1 MPRFKDPNQKHTF
14 MLDTPISRL
23 VPRMALPSIAGM
35 MVTSAYNL
43 ADTLFVSRL
52 GTSATGAVGVNGSID
67 LIIMMAGSL
76 LATGAAS
83 YTSRL
88 LGARPDQHAREVLST

>member
-1 MPRFKDPNQKHTF
+1 MPRFTDPQQKHTF
-14 MLDTPISRL
+14 MLDTPIHRL

-35 MVTSAYNL
+35 LVTSAYNL
-43 ADTLFVSRL
+43 ADTLFVSQL
-52 GTSATGAVGVNGSID
+52 GTNATGAVGVNSSID
-67 LIIMMAGSL
+67 LMIMMAGSL

-88 LGARPDQHAREVLST
+88 LGAR